1 MVAAVLETQR
11 MAIVDRES
19 ILKLLETVEDPDLK
33 RDIVS
38 LSFVRDLKIEGS
50 MVTFSLVLNTPV
62 TPAKIKLQQVARETL
77 LDFPGIERVE
87 IKLRSEIP
95 KSRAEE
101 GKQSVPGVANIVAVS
116 SGKGGVGKSTVA
128 VNLAIS
134 LSKFGARVGLLDTDM
149 YGPNVPIMVGINQ
162 EPLVRGQK
170 LLPHQAHGLKVMSL
184 GFLNR
189 GDKPV
194 VWRGPML
201 HTAVR
206 QFLYDVEWGDLDYL
220 IVDMPPGTGDAQ
232 LSLAQLVPVQGAVL
246 VTTPQEVAMA
256 DVRKAFNMFEQVHI
270 PVLGIVENMSYFICS
285 NCSARHEIFGSGGG
299 QELATRFNSVL
310 LGQIPLSISV
320 REGGDLGVPIVVG
333 APDSPQAAAFT
344 QIAENV
350 ATQLCLSSLKSPGLP
365 IIDMSDNRGDRF
377 AV

>member
-1 MVAAVLETQR
+1 MTTVDRQSVLER
-11 MAIVDRES
+11 LR
-19 ILKLLETVEDPDLK
+19 TVKDPDLK

-38 LSFVRDLKIEGS
+38 LEFVRDLEIAGATAK
-50 MVTFSLVLNTPV
+50 FNLVVNTPLI
-62 TPAKIKLQQVARETL
+62 PAKIKLRDAARESVL
-77 LDFPGIERVE
+77 GVPGIEAVE
-87 IKLRSEIP
+87 INLRSEIP
-95 KSRAEE
+95 KARATE
-101 GKQSVPGVANIVAVS
+101 GKQSVPGISNIIAVS

-134 LSKFGARVGLLDTDM
+134 LARFGARVGLLDTDM
-149 YGPNVPIMVGINQ
+149 YGPNVPIMVGINE

-170 LLPHQAHGLKVMSL
+170 LLPHQAHGVKVMSL

-246 VTTPQEVAMA
+246 VTTPQEVAMG

-270 PVLGIVENMSYFICS
+270 PVLGIVENMSYFVCP
-285 NCSARHEIFGSGGG
+285 NCSERHAIFGSGGG
-299 QELATRFNSVL
+299 EELAKRFNNVL
-310 LGQIPLSISV
+310 LGQVPLSISV
-320 REGGDLGVPIVVG
+320 REGGDLGIPIVVG
-333 APDSPQAAAFT
+333 APDSPQALAFT
-344 QIAENV
+344 LIAENV
-350 ATQLCLSSLKSPGLP
+350 ATQISLSAMKSPGLP
-365 IIDMSDNRGDRF
+365 IIDMSDARGDRF